1 MDRATQ
7 VGLGLGFVAIIGS
20 NLMEGGSPASLLL
33 LPPMFLVL
41 GGTVGAAMAGGTMAD
56 AKNALRSFKQALTW
70 KHVPNAD
77 LVGVVVS
84 MADKARR
91 EGLLTLEDVVRD
103 VDDDFLKRG
112 VSLAVDGTDPE
123 ELREILEAEL
133 DGKRAADR
141 QSAKFFND
149 MGGYAP
155 TIGIIGTVMGL
166 VHVLENLSNPD
177 ELGHLIA
184 GAFVA
189 TLWGVMTANLI
200 WLPVGSRL
208 SRIGQ
213 LESARMELVIEGV
226 LAVQAGANPRVVA
239 QRLESL
245 IPAAD
250 RVDRAAAPTRAA

>member
-7 VGLGLGFVAIIGS
+7 VGLGLGLVAILGA
-20 NLMEGGSPASLLL
+20 NLMEGGNPMSLL
-33 LPPMFLVL
+33 LPPPIILVI
-41 GGTVGAAMAGGTMAD
+41 GGTIGAAVAGGTMTD
-56 AKNALRSFKQALTW
+56 AKNALTSLKRAFTW
-70 KHVPNAD
+70 KQVPNAD
-77 LVGVVVS
+77 LVAVVVK

-103 VDDDFLKRG
+103 VEDDFLKRG
-112 VSLAVDGTDPE
+112 VALAVDGTDPE

-133 DGKRAADR
+133 DAKRAADR
-141 QSAKFFND
+141 QAAKFYND

-189 TLWGVMTANLI
+189 TLWGVMSANI
-200 WLPVGSRL
+200 VWLPIGSRL
-208 SRIGQ
+208 GRIGQ
-213 LESARMELVIEGV
+213 LESGRMELVIEGV
-226 LAVQAGANPRVVA
+226 LAVQSGANPRVVA

-245 IPAAD
+245 MPLSD
-250 RVDRAAAPTRAA
+250 RVPDAKAAA

>member
-7 VGLGLGFVAIIGS
+7 VGLGLGLVAIIGA
-20 NLMEGGSPASLLL
+20 NIMEGGSPTSLLL
-33 LPPMFLVL
+33 IPPMILVF
-41 GGTVGAAMAGGTMAD
+41 GGTIGAAVAGGTMID
-56 AKNALRSFKQALTW
+56 AKNALTSLKRALTW
-70 KHVPNAD
+70 KQVSNSD
-77 LVGVVVS
+77 LVAVVVK

-103 VDDDFLKRG
+103 VEDDFLKRG
-112 VSLAVDGTDPE
+112 VALAVDGTDPE

-141 QSAKFFND
+141 QAAKFFND

-189 TLWGVMTANLI
+189 TLWGVMTANVI
-200 WLPVGSRL
+200 WLPIGSRL
-208 SRIGQ
+208 GRIGQ
-213 LESARMELVIEGV
+213 LESGRMELVIEGV
-226 LAVQAGANPRVVA
+226 LAVQSGANPRVVA

-245 IPAAD
+245 MPLSD
-250 RVDRAAAPTRAA
+250 RVPEAKAA